1 MQPFFN
7 PYMFPTGPPPIA
19 GPYGNS
25 ALLNELH
32 NNFPAL
38 LYDNRRF
45 RGIHDVFQYVDSEMR
60 NRFDTFSINQRQY
73 RNANVPTV
81 PTVANFQNIARPI
94 GNNALSPI
102 FSALFQREIVVDET
116 NNQMDLLGQ
125 MFAGFT
131 DAVPIVPSALD
142 IQRGSTVHQVASASE
157 SPCAICQDVIAVGN
171 IVRKLRGCNHIFH
184 IDCIDTWY
192 QRSVLCPTC
201 RHDIRTTATP
211 TNSATST
218 GSTSPQHMSS

>member
-1 MQPFFN
+1 
-7 PYMFPTGPPPIA
+7 MFPTGPPPTA

-45 RGIHDVFQYVDSEMR
+45 RGIHDIFQYVDSEMR

-73 RNANVPTV
+73 RNANATNLQ
-81 PTVANFQNIARPI
+81 TIARPI

-102 FSALFQREIVVDET
+102 FSTLLQREIVLDET
-116 NNQMDLLGQ
+116 NNQMDMLGQ
-125 MFAGFT
+125 IFAGFT

-142 IQRGSTVHQVASASE
+142 IQRGSSVYQVAGGTE

-211 TNSATST
+211 TTTATT
-218 GSTSPQHMSS
+218 TAPTSPQHTSS